1 MFQCFEL
8 KQNVTRSAKC
18 GSAFLWM
25 IFTIEDI
32 CAKERNKRVT
42 IKTGPK
48 LKTKQADIFR
58 LCDSM

>member
-18 GSAFLWM
+18 GSAFLWV

-32 CAKERNKRVT
+32 CAKEQNKRVT
-42 IKTGPK
+42 IKTGLK
-48 LKTKQADIFR
+48 LKIKQAGIFR
-58 LCDSM
+58 LCNSM